1 MDLALTPEEEAF
13 GEEARRWLQAN
24 VEVPAGFRS
33 LDEEFEW
40 GLPSGAS
47 GGSVAIPPGERQ
59 RSLLTGGGLRNGHG
73 ERAWDWGTGERDDT
87 THRPDRAA
95 RRPRRVAQ

>member
-40 GLPSGAS
+40 GRRWQARLAADRWNCLPGSGTCRHRS
-47 GGSVAIPPGERQ
+47 GF
-59 RSLLTGGGLRNGHG
+59 
-73 ERAWDWGTGERDDT
+73 
-87 THRPDRAA
+87 
-95 RRPRRVAQ
+95 